1 LNIKVILG
9 GKKMSLNNKVAL
21 VTDSCIDLDKKYH
34 DYNFVRVVPLNI
46 TFPDGS
52 TVQDGIDLTIEEFHK
67 KVDSSSDLPVT
78 SQPSPEQFLEVYE
91 ELLDDYEYIISLHLS
106 SELSGTYNSAQLAKQ
121 MIDDEN
127 KRIRIKVIDT
137 KFASLLEGFV
147 YIDALEAIKEGKPF
161 EEIIEIINKDCNS
174 LSTIFTVRSLDN
186 LKKGG
191 RVSHL
196 SAILGGFLK
205 VKPIMGIGCTTDGK
219 IEAISK
225 VRGRNKSINEL
236 LKIVK
241 DRAKDLPSQKIGIM
255 HSLIDGDEDI
265 NQIIKGIEDELNPKE
280 IFISKIGSTIGT
292 HTGKGAIGIVFEE
305 NLEQ

>member
-1 LNIKVILG
+1 
-9 GKKMSLNNKVAL
+9 MSINKKVAL
-21 VTDSCIDLDKKYH
+21 VTDSCIDLDKKYY
-34 DYNFVRVVPLNI
+34 DYDFVRVVPLNI

-52 TVQDGIDLTIEEFHK
+52 TIQDGVDLTIEQFHQ
-67 KVDSSSDLPVT
+67 KVDSSEDLPVT

-91 ELLDDYEYIISLHLS
+91 EFLEEYEYIISIHLS

-147 YIDALEAIKEGKPF
+147 YLDALEAIKNNKSLDEIL
-161 EEIIEIINKDCNS
+161 EIIEKDCNS
-174 LSTIFTVRSLDN
+174 LSTLFTVNTLDN

-191 RVSHL
+191 RISHL

-205 VKPIMGIGCTTDGK
+205 VKPIMEIGCKTDGK
-219 IEAISK
+219 IEAVSK

-241 DRAKDLPSQKIGIM
+241 TRSKDIENQRIGIM
-255 HSLIDGDEDI
+255 HSIVNGEEDI
-265 NQIIKGIEDELNPKE
+265 DQIIKGIKEELNPKE
-280 IFISKIGSTIGT
+280 IFVSQIGSTIGT
-292 HTGKGAIGIVFEE
+292 HTGKGAIGVVFEE
-305 NLEQ
+305 NLEK

>member
-1 LNIKVILG
+1 LNFKVILG
-9 GKKMSLNNKVAL
+9 GIMMSINKKVAL
-21 VTDSCIDLDKKYH
+21 VTDSCIDLDKKYY
-34 DYNFVRVVPLNI
+34 DYDFVRVVPLNI

-52 TVQDGIDLTIEEFHK
+52 TIQDGVDLTIEQFHQ
-67 KVDSSSDLPVT
+67 KVDSSEDLPVT

-91 ELLDDYEYIISLHLS
+91 EFLEDYEYIVSIHLS

-147 YIDALEAIKEGKPF
+147 YLDALEAIKSDKSLDEIL
-161 EEIIEIINKDCNS
+161 EIIEKDCNS
-174 LSTIFTVRSLDN
+174 LSTLFTVNTLDN

-205 VKPIMGIGCTTDGK
+205 VKPIMGIGCKTDGK
-219 IEAISK
+219 IEAVSK

-241 DRAKDLPSQKIGIM
+241 TRSKNIENQRIGIM
-255 HSLIDGDEDI
+255 HSIVNGEEDI
-265 NQIIKGIEDELNPKE
+265 DQIIRGIKEELNPKE
-280 IFISKIGSTIGT
+280 IFVTQIGSTIGT
-292 HTGKGAIGIVFEE
+292 HTGKGAIGVVFEE
-305 NLEQ
+305 NLE